1 MLQTEITRFD
11 AQIKDI
17 ASLQAEIT
25 ALRARGDIDEVQVA
39 GAGPALVVACARRTL
54 DDAEVAD
61 VLTFVLNSWGNPGGE
76 VRTEDVT
83 RVRATTRFKTFEDLK
98 KAADY
103 RPLPA
108 APAGFELKE
117 LVRLPD
123 FGVRLASDG
132 KGGPLYVLGQAG
144 GVWRVEPDTGNLRQI
159 LWPRDFEGL
168 RPEAFQTLG
177 MVLDGEGRLW
187 ISVNQRVATRPFV
200 TN

>member
-1 MLQTEITRFD
+1 MTPR
-11 AQIKDI
+11 
-17 ASLQAEIT
+17 
-25 ALRARGDIDEVQVA
+25 
-39 GAGPALVVACARRTL
+39 
-54 DDAEVAD
+54 
-61 VLTFVLNSWGNPGGE
+61 W
-76 VRTEDVT
+76 

-187 ISVNQRVATRPFV
+187 ISVNQRVATRPFE
-200 TN
+200 TNEVAIFRTTAVSPEGDPIKPRAWFRTSYPWGNNWFNHGISDLRFGPDGQL